1 MIDDDILLSL
11 REAASILGF
20 RHPNSIM
27 KLIKKGILEYYLIP
41 DSTKKMVKRSEILAL
56 AVAD

>member
-11 REAASILGF
+11 REAASILGY
-20 RHPNSIM
+20 RHPNSIK
-27 KLIKKGILEYYLIP
+27 KLINKGILEYYLIP

>member
-1 MIDDDILLSL
+1 MIGDDILLSL
-11 REAASILGF
+11 REAAFILGY
-20 RHPNSIM
+20 RHPNSI
-27 KLIKKGILEYYLIP
+27 KILIKKGILEYYLIP